1 MEDSDD
7 EEEVTADTL
16 RGRTRPPP
24 LAALSAFSYIPPR
37 RLDSKEHSYYS
48 RQGQPGLLS
57 LYDSLFKTEP
67 GYNQHLHRDDRAH
80 AKSLGLHV
88 NDEERTVGVLSSTV
102 YGQRINQLLEPPNRD
117 HRRIRHTKA
126 DFYRKNEIPGLR
138 EPGFGHV
145 EPA

>member
-7 EEEVTADTL
+7 EEEVTAATL

-37 RLDSKEHSYYS
+37 RQDPKEHSYYS
-48 RQGQPGLLS
+48 RQGQPGVVS
-57 LYDSLFKTEP
+57 LYDSLFKIEL
-67 GYNQHLHRDDRAH
+67 GYNQRLHRDDRAH

-117 HRRIRHTKA
+117 YRRIKHTKA
-126 DFYRKNEIPGLR
+126 DFHRKNEIPGLR

-145 EPA
+145 SPA